1 MGGNVFKN
9 THEVVRLEAASYFE
23 YVDQIKDLLSKLNLS
38 LTYHAVQAI
47 YSKESFGDMDVVV
60 NTNSKDVMNAHEAFI
75 KELGYPVSRNG
86 DVLSFLY
93 KNFQIDLLF
102 IPEESFDYACNYF
115 AWNDLGNIL
124 GRLAKKMGVKHGHAG
139 LFYVQ
144 RDGDVVVKEHLLSNS
159 YYTIIDMLELSRAP
173 FDKGFETTLEMFE
186 WVASSPYFDPEIF
199 KFENLNHINRVRDR
213 KRKTYNELLT
223 WCEEFHSNTKP
234 SKAFPLKENRREFV
248 LNLFPA
254 IAQTVIELDIDIA
267 LNRAVAQKFN
277 GKHVMEWIPELSGKA
292 LGAFL
297 TYFKSGIEM
306 YRPYIL
312 NASEEEIRADVL
324 ISYELFKVCPT
335 S

>member
-9 THEVVRLEAASYFE
+9 THDVRRLEATEYFQMVE
-23 YVDQIKDLLSKLNLS
+23 QIKTLLSTLGLS
-38 LTYHAVQAI
+38 LEYHDVQAI

-60 NTNSKDVMNAHEAFI
+60 NTNDRNVI
-75 KELGYPVSRNG
+75 KLHKEFLEGLKLPVSLNG

-93 KNFQIDLLF
+93 ESFQIDLLF
-102 IPEESFDYACNYF
+102 IPEESYEYACNYF

-159 YYTIIDMLELSRAP
+159 YYTIIDLLELDREP
-173 FDKGFETTLEMFE
+173 FDKGFTTTIEMFE

-223 WCEEFHSNTKP
+223 WCSKFHANTKP
-234 SKAFPLKENRREFV
+234 SKEFPLKENRKEFV
-248 LNLFPA
+248 LNLFPF
-254 IAQTVIELDIDIA
+254 IANAVFQLDLEISLKRQAA
-267 LNRAVAQKFN
+267 LKFN
-277 GKHVMEWIPELSGKA
+277 GKIVMQYIPDLSGKD

-297 TYFKSGIEM
+297 TYFKEKKDGFLTA
-306 YRPYIL
+306 YAL
-312 NASEEEIRADVL
+312 NATEEEIKEDI
-324 ISYELFKVCPT
+324 ISTYKEYINA
-335 S
+335 